1 MSNYENISKRAYE
14 LWEQAG
20 KPEGQQTEHWLQAE
34 HEAQQAEESKSGQR
48 RTSQTVGAQGVNER
62 GSRSDR
68 QLSDRGT

>member
-34 HEAQQAEESKSGQR
+34 HEAQQEESRSGQR
-48 RTSQTVGAQGVNER
+48 RTSQTVGAQGVNDR
-62 GSRSDR
+62 GTRTDR
-68 QLSDRGT
+68 QLSERRT